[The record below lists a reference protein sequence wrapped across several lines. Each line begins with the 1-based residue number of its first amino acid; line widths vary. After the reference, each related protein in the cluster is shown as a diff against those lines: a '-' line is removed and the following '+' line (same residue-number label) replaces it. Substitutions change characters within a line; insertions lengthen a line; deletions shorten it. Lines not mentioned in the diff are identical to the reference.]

1 MKLSKHFTLDEMT
14 RSQTASQRNILNVP
28 NDEQIENLTDLCIY
42 VLDPI
47 RDAAGRPVMIT
58 SGYRSNLLNKAV
70 GGSRTSQHPE
80 GKAADIRVKG
90 IKIEQL
96 FRFIL
101 ALGIEFDQCIQEF
114 DTWIHISF
122 NKGNNRKQALRAIK
136 RNGQTVFIPVKH
148 GSK

>member
-1 MKLSKHFTLDEMT
+1 MKLSKYFTLDEMT
-14 RSQTASQRNILNVP
+14 RSRTAELRNILNVP

-80 GKAADIRVKG
+80 GKAADIQVKG
-90 IKIEQL
+90 IKTEQL

-101 ALGIEFDQCIQEF
+101 ALGY
-114 DTWIHISF
+114 ISALI
-122 NKGNNRKQALRAIK
+122 KATTANRR
-136 RNGQTVFIPVKH
+136 
-148 GSK
+148 